1 MGMMAWSSCM
11 DVASARVLRVLE
23 LEYSEQGWGHRTDS
37 NCEQ

>member
-23 LEYSEQGWGHRTDS
+23 SPLEYSEQGRGHASALPD
-37 NCEQ
+37 